1 MRLRLVE
8 GARILTPPGRP
19 ATESVMAS
27 CELCGARRRAGKNV
41 SHSNRHTNRWFF
53 PNIQRAMLTISG
65 KTKRMNVCTRCL
77 RTMQNKRMLSA

>member
-8 GARILTPPGRP
+8 GAGILPPAGTP
-19 ATESVMAS
+19 ATESIMAS

-65 KTKRMNVCTRCL
+65 KTKRMSVCTRCL
-77 RTMQNKRMLSA
+77 RTFQNKRMISA